1 LVAHWGWAETFGLQC
16 GNYRPSGRLFCL
28 SSVASRWCLC
38 DVCLKPV
45 PVPVP
50 HLFLMYSLSQCS
62 PPCGWTPH
70 KYIPSSLYG
79 LDTSV
84 YSLPLCLC
92 GLQHV
97 CVGQRLGDRFVRLC
111 DWVCVLGT
119 GQGNGYTRLSEAPV
133 VDRLA
138 PCNH

>member
-1 LVAHWGWAETFGLQC
+1 MGMGRNVRAACGNYRPSTFGLQC

-28 SSVASRWCLC
+28 SSVALRWCLC

-92 GLQHV
+92 GCSM
-97 CVGQRLGDRFVRLC
+97 CVWGG
-111 DWVCVLGT
+111 DWVTGLSGCVT
-119 GQGNGYTRLSEAPV
+119 GCVYLVQDKVMGIQGSLRLRS
-133 VDRLA
+133 
-138 PCNH
+138 